1 VKAEAAYQVARAQH
15 QMVRFEEAVCN
26 FISLLTTSVFFQQQY
41 DDAFR
46 HYSEALQLNP
56 DHILSQFGVGQL
68 HLKRGL

>member
-1 VKAEAAYQVARAQH
+1 MEHYLQLRVNKLPFVL
-15 QMVRFEEAVCN
+15 
-26 FISLLTTSVFFQQQY
+26 LLTTPIFLQQQF
-41 DDAFR
+41 DDAFK